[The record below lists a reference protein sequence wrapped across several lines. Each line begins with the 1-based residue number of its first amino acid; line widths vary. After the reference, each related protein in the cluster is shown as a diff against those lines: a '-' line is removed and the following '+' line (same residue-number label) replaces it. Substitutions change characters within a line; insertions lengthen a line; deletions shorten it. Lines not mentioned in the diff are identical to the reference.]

1 MPIESH
7 RIDVHHHILPPDYVS
22 TLASA
27 GITASGGRPLPAWDV
42 QSTLELMDRHAIAT
56 AIISISEPGIYF
68 GTPAFARD
76 LARLC
81 NEFSAQLIHEHP
93 QRFGAFAIL
102 PLPDIDAALRE
113 LEYAMDI
120 LHLDGVVLL
129 SNFEGRYP
137 GDPAFE
143 ELFTELNRRNAVVF
157 LHPTVPAINTGLK
170 LDLPPFLVEFV
181 FDTTRAVT
189 NLIYSG
195 TLERFPDIRFILAHA
210 GGTVPYL
217 AYRIAL
223 GQVML
228 PGAPQGVL
236 TYLKQLY
243 YDTALS
249 ANPYALCS
257 LQELV
262 DASHI
267 LFGSDYP
274 FAPEIVTGFTI
285 QGIQN
290 YDGFDE
296 QARKAIERDSALA
309 LFPRFNKDQFRTS

>member
-1 MPIESH
+1 MPIEPH
-7 RIDVHHHILPPDYVS
+7 RIDVHHHILPPDYAS
-22 TLASA
+22 ALARA
-27 GITASGGRPLPAWDV
+27 GITTSGGRPIPAWDV

-56 AIISISEPGIYF
+56 AITSISEPGIYF
-68 GTPAFARD
+68 GNPAFARD

-93 QRFGAFAIL
+93 QRLGAFAIL

-129 SNFEGRYP
+129 SNVEGRYP

-143 ELFTELNRRNAVVF
+143 ELFTELDHRRAVVF

-195 TLERFPDIRFILAHA
+195 TIERCPDIRFILAHA

-243 YDTALS
+243 YDIALS
-249 ANPYALCS
+249 ANPNALCS
-257 LQELV
+257 LQELA
-262 DASHI
+262 DSSHI

-274 FAPEIVTGFTI
+274 FAPEIVTGLTV

-296 QARKAIERDSALA
+296 HARKAIERESALA
-309 LFPRFNKDQFRTS
+309 LFPRFNKD

>member
-1 MPIESH
+1 MPQEPH

-22 TLASA
+22 ALASL
-27 GITASGGRPLPAWDV
+27 GITAGGGRPLPAWDV
-42 QSTLELMDRHAIAT
+42 QSALELMDRHAIAT
-56 AIISISEPGIYF
+56 AITSISEPGIYF
-68 GTPAFARD
+68 GDQAFAGD

-93 QRFGAFAIL
+93 ERFGALAIL
-102 PLPDIDAALRE
+102 PLPDVDAALRE

-120 LHLDGVVLL
+120 LHLDGVVL
-129 SNFEGRYP
+129 SSSVEGRYP

-143 ELFTELNRRNAVVF
+143 ELFTELNRRKAVVF

-195 TLERFPDIRFILAHA
+195 TIERCPDIRFILAHA

-217 AYRIAL
+217 AYRIAS

-249 ANPYALCS
+249 ANPYALRS

-274 FAPEIVTGFTI
+274 FAPEIVTGFTV

-296 QARKAIERDSALA
+296 QARKAIERESALA
-309 LFPRFNKDQFRTS
+309 LFPRFKDRLRTG